1 MLPALQGLL
10 ILSNV
15 VQIAMRAAEL
25 AYLSPRITWRVPQA
39 EVSDA
44 LQDLRECTERVR
56 KDPKCVKDGMAPM
69 YGMAAVMPDRRMI
82 GDFLTMYQEELMTVS
97 V

>member
-1 MLPALQGLL
+1 M
-10 ILSNV
+10 
-15 VQIAMRAAEL
+15 
-25 AYLSPRITWRVPQA
+25 
-39 EVSDA
+39 
-44 LQDLRECTERVR
+44 QDLQECTERVR